1 MDYQVQLNNSQTLN
15 LKDYKFDSAALKA
28 ELNDQRINFISIGDV
43 IISKHTILSIVPK
56 KLIVGAEKQI
66 EDKK

>member
-1 MDYQVQLNNSQTLN
+1 MDYQVQLNNGQTLN
-15 LKDYKFDSAALKA
+15 LKEYKFDSTALKA
-28 ELNDQRINFISIGDV
+28 ELNNQRINFISIGDV

-56 KLIVGAEKQI
+56 KLIEGAEQQI

>member
-1 MDYQVQLNNSQTLN
+1 MDYQVQLNNGQTLN
-15 LKDYKFDSAALKA
+15 LKDYKFDSTALKA
-28 ELNDQRINFISIGDV
+28 ELNNQRINFISIGDV

-56 KLIVGAEKQI
+56 KLIEGAEQQI